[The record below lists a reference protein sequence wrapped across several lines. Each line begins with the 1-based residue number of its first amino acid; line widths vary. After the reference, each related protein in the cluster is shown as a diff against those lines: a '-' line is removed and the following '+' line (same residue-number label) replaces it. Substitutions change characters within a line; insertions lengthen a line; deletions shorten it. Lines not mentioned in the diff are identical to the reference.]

1 MKTEDQEDFRRG
13 TPGDEGSQYD
23 WQEKNN
29 AFTPGSNFMM
39 DAVDFLGKVS
49 FRMQL
54 IWSDSV
60 LLQAAPI

>member
-1 MKTEDQEDFRRG
+1 MKTEDQDDFRRG

-49 FRMQL
+49 FWMQL
-54 IWSDSV
+54 IWS
-60 LLQAAPI
+60 